1 MTWTLNKQWGEA
13 RCIYALLTILAME
26 FFYVTVLLHIWC
38 DSNHNSC
45 CWLSFPRQGGGGP
58 VETDQVQHHWKGASS
73 KNLFLSSAIHLE
85 WVLLN
90 SSSNETTF
98 FTWTI
103 LYKFDFHCFE
113 FDTLQV
119 EILEVEC
126 IMADFFEAGITN
138 MVREGETCLILTNF
152 MIQQHIFSLSLII
165 CNCRRDPEGLL
176 WWKPKGDDLCS
187 GQEQLILS
195 AISDG
200 MGMF

>member
-26 FFYVTVLLHIWC
+26 FFYVTMLLHIWC
-38 DSNHNSC
+38 ASNYISC

-73 KNLFLSSAIHLE
+73 KNLFLSFAIHFK

-90 SSSNETTF
+90 SSRNETTF
-98 FTWTI
+98 FTYTKSCTCLVFIVLNLI
-103 LYKFDFHCFE
+103 LAW
-113 FDTLQV
+113 QV

-138 MVREGETCLILTNF
+138 MVREGGTCLIL
-152 MIQQHIFSLSLII
+152 S
-165 CNCRRDPEGLL
+165 
-176 WWKPKGDDLCS
+176 
-187 GQEQLILS
+187 
-195 AISDG
+195 
-200 MGMF
+200 